1 MAEPVHR
8 WRARCVSAAV
18 FLLTAAFVLA
28 KTGRDT
34 MYFQQR
40 GVLDLP
46 YAYLVIAAL
55 ALPFGLVAIT
65 LMRCIGARG
74 ARVVTPLLLAV
85 LLAVYA
91 VAARPGGGVLMTLFF
106 ALLPLTFGV
115 AFSQAW
121 LLAPD
126 LYRDAA
132 PEALAPVYGAI
143 GASSIAGGVA
153 GGFLARFLAGHIV
166 PGIYAWSSAGLVVL
180 AAVVI
185 VQAQR
190 MAPPEG
196 ADAAEPIMNMRMPPG
211 GLHELARDRTA
222 RLLLFAAM
230 AGAVAGLLVE
240 FQFYLA
246 ASGMMRGPA
255 AEAASGAR
263 FFANAYLAL
272 NLAAFAVQ
280 LAVFPALERRVGIA
294 GTLLV
299 LPLALL
305 GGAGALAASATA
317 LVRTLL
323 RVTEGGLKASIHRAS
338 WEQAFLA
345 VPRATRALAK
355 VMVDGV
361 GARLAEGATAGTMIG
376 LIALRH
382 GDEHALAADVGAL
395 TWGLLAAAG
404 VWSLVTYRVGPRL
417 KSGPMPAPP
426 QLPDACCI
434 TAALAGAEPELQT
447 KKGEREDEIR

>member
-1 MAEPVHR
+1 MAEAVHR
-8 WRARCVSAAV
+8 WRSRCISAAV

-34 MYFQQR
+34 MYFQKR

-46 YAYLVIAAL
+46 YAYLAIAAFALPL
-55 ALPFGLVAIT
+55 ALAALGLI
-65 LMRCIGARG
+65 RCIGARR
-74 ARVVTPLLLAV
+74 ARVVAPLLLAV

-91 VAARPGGGVLMTLFF
+91 VAARPGGGALMTLFF
-106 ALLPLTFGV
+106 AFIPLTFGIV
-115 AFSQAW
+115 FSQTW

-126 LYRDAA
+126 LYRDANA
-132 PEALAPVYGAI
+132 EDLAPVYGAI
-143 GASSIAGGVA
+143 GASSIAGGVV
-153 GGFLARFLAGHIV
+153 GGFLARILAGHLV
-166 PGIYAWSSAGLVVL
+166 TGIFAWSSAGLVVL
-180 AAVVI
+180 AAAVI
-185 VQAQR
+185 AQAQ
-190 MAPPEG
+190 MLAPPES
-196 ADAAEPIMNMRMPPG
+196 AEDPEPLATMRMPAHG
-211 GLHELARDRTA
+211 ELQALARDRTA
-222 RLLLFAAM
+222 RLLLLAAM

-246 ASGMMRGPA
+246 ASGMMSGPA

-317 LVRTLL
+317 FLRTLL

-382 GDEHALAADVGAL
+382 GDEHALAADVGVL

-404 VWSLVTYRVGPRL
+404 AWALVTYRVGPRL
-417 KSGPMPAPP
+417 KSGPLPAPP
-426 QLPDACCI
+426 QLPEACCF
-434 TAALAGAEPELQT
+434 TATLAGPELE
-447 KKGEREDEIR
+447 KDKGGHDEIR